1 MEGEYVAFDIETT
14 GLKAEQNDI
23 IEIGAVRLVDGKV
36 EVLEFQVLE
45 ESACVRVPLRELRLR
60 DNILISALI
69 RGSRTILPNG
79 STVIMPGDHAIVV
92 TAAGRLRSLDEIL
105 ESAR

>member
-1 MEGEYVAFDIETT
+1 M
-14 GLKAEQNDI
+14 
-23 IEIGAVRLVDGKV
+23 
-36 EVLEFQVLE
+36 
-45 ESACVRVPLRELRLR
+45 R